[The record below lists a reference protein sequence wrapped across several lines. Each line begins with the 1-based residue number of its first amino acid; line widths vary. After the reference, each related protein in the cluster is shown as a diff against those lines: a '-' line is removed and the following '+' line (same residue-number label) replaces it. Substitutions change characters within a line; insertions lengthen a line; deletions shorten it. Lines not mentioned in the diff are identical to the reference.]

1 MNQNH
6 TAMAHKYRIGDKV
19 GTPYG
24 SGIIDTLPYNQQSTV
39 YIVLLDKA
47 ALIPISKDCS
57 ILDRTLVIDE
67 KHIN

>member
-6 TAMAHKYRIGDKV
+6 TAMAHKYRIGEKV
-19 GTPYG
+19 STPYG
-24 SGIIDTLPYNQQSTV
+24 SGIIDTLPYNEQSTV

-47 ALIPISKDCS
+47 ALIPISDDCS
-57 ILDRTLVIDE
+57 TWDRTLVIDE

>member
-24 SGIIDTLPYNQQSTV
+24 SGIIDTLPYNEQSTV